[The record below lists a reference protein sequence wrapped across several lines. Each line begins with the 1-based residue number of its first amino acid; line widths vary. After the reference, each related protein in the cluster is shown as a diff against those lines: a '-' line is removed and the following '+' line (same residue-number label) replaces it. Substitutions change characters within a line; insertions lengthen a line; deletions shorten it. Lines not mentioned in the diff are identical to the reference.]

1 MKSRTG
7 TQVADNRFFEWT
19 DLSSSRTD
27 AIVENLFGESIQLH
41 QKHVLEDVNKSR
53 PIIVRYSSVFN
64 YIAELLVF
72 LLFLGGIIVGWRDK
86 FLRLCLLW
94 FATDIVLHI
103 VLGFGIIEV
112 YIMGAHWLFVIPIA
126 VAFLF
131 KRIRKRQAMIGVRLL
146 VALLTIGLM
155 AYNLS
160 LIIPFM
166 LRGFVAP
173 Q

>member
-7 TQVADNRFFEWT
+7 TQVADSRFFEWT

-27 AIVENLFGESIQLH
+27 AVVENLFGESILLH
-41 QKHVLEDVNKSR
+41 RDHVLEDVNKSR
-53 PIIVRYSSVFN
+53 PVIVRYGSVFN
-64 YIAELLVF
+64 YIAEALVF
-72 LLFLGGIIVGWRDK
+72 LLFSGGIIVGWKDR
-86 FLRLCLLW
+86 FLRLCMLW
-94 FATDIVLHI
+94 FATDMVIHI

-112 YIMGAHWLFVIPIA
+112 YIMGAHWLFVIPVA

-131 KRIRKRQAMIGVRLL
+131 RHMRTRLVMIGARLL
-146 VALLTIGLM
+146 VAFLTIGLM

-160 LIIPFM
+160 LVIPFM